1 MVDNPNGGRIAV
13 SFVPSYLASLP
24 VEALKKGTHLDN
36 LMAMKVLKNEGVE
49 LRIRISG
56 EDHTT
61 LHVFRTH
68 LNAHKDVDYCN
79 YFSGHPDLDDP
90 ELYIRANKGKDP
102 IKILKAV
109 VKDAGKAFSSLSL

>member
-1 MVDNPNGGRIAV
+1 MGDNPNGGRIAI
-13 SFVPSYLASLP
+13 SLVHLYATPFP
-24 VEALKKGTHLDN
+24 VEALKKGTHFSK

-79 YFSGHPDLDDP
+79 YFTGHPDLDDP

-102 IKILKAV
+102 VKILKAV